1 LDPPIIHLI
10 GNTIYVD
17 RKGSFVWFGPGGQLS
32 GGTSG
37 TYRPTAVGP
46 YYAVTDN
53 LGCWS
58 KPSNT
63 LIITLLDIETVDM
76 KDLGVYP
83 NPTGGLLTLDWKGKN
98 VNVDIT
104 VYSQLGQV
112 VMQDEVKGASMKV
125 LNLGKL
131 ANGTYQ
137 VVVKDA
143 DGKKGVIKVQV
154 NR

>member
-1 LDPPIIHLI
+1 
-10 GNTIYVD
+10 
-17 RKGSFVWFGPGGQLS
+17 
-32 GGTSG
+32 
-37 TYRPTAVGP
+37 
-46 YYAVTDN
+46 
-53 LGCWS
+53 
-58 KPSNT
+58 
-63 LIITLLDIETVDM
+63 M